1 MNNAF
6 NSDNYPT
13 SEPDTLTAG
22 ALWAWARPDVTEA
35 YPTADYTLKYELSGM
50 DSPYPLI
57 TITAGKVDGAHVVEE
72 TSTGAYS
79 AMEYNWRAVIVRDSD
94 SAEVVVDR
102 GLITV
107 APDYAGAEDARSYT
121 YRVLV
126 AIRATIEGT
135 ASEEQQ
141 RIEIGG
147 RILQRRPIEE
157 LLMLEKEFSKRWQR
171 EKDEINRKAGRSTGR
186 RVLVGMRA

>member
-1 MNNAF
+1 MDNLFSAE
-6 NSDNYPT
+6 NYPAA
-13 SEPDTLTAG
+13 EPETLTVG
-22 ALWAWARPDVTEA
+22 ALWAWTRQDIAEA
-35 YPTADYTLKYELSGM
+35 YPTADYTLRYDLSGL

-57 TITAGKVDGAHVVEE
+57 AITAGKVGGAHVVEE
-72 TSTGAYS
+72 TSTSGYS
-79 AMEYNWRAVIVRDSD
+79 AMEYNWRASIVRDSD
-94 SAEVVVDR
+94 AAEIVVDR

-107 APDYAGAEDARSYT
+107 APAYAGAEDARSYT
-121 YRVLV
+121 YRVLM

-147 RILQRRPIEE
+147 RVLQRRPVEE

-171 EKDEINRKAGRSTGR
+171 EKDEINRKAGRAAGR